1 MMMVFF
7 GILLLVFFWGGL
19 IFLGVWL
26 VRAIFSSRRRSD
38 SKLTQGFELNAQD
51 ILDRR
56 YVQGEITREQ
66 FERMKNDLE

>member
-38 SKLTQGFELNAQD
+38 TKSTQEIELTARNV
-51 ILDRR
+51 LDRR
-56 YVQGEITREQ
+56 YVQGEITRDQ
-66 FERMKNDLE
+66 YERMKNDLE